1 MGKDNI
7 PLIRV
12 EDMKKYYPVKGGI
25 ITHTTGYVK
34 AVDGVPVTSLFDTKD
49 LPGYAS
55 YSQEECPLCRQGL
68 EVDAVVDKFGYSLL

>member
-1 MGKDNI
+1 MVD
-7 PLIRV
+7 
-12 EDMKKYYPVKGGI
+12 
-25 ITHTTGYVK
+25 YVK
-34 AVDGVPVTSLFDTKD
+34 AVDGVPVTSLVDTKD